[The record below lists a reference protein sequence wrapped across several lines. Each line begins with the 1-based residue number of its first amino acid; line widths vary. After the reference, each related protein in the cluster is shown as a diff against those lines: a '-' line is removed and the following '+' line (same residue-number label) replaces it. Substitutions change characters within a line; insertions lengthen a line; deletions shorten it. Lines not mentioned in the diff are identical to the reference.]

1 MNQHQDYKY
10 HKLLDEFTENIKM
23 YGVLK
28 QIATKHKTGDYFNK
42 RYNSI
47 INRFVTESN
56 FIIKGK

>member
-28 QIATKHKTGDYFNK
+28 QIETKHKTGDYFNK

-56 FIIKGK
+56 

>member
-28 QIATKHKTGDYFNK
+28 QIETKHKTGDYFNK
-42 RYNSI
+42 RCNSI
-47 INRFVTESN
+47 IKRFVTESN